1 MLLAL
6 LTALVA
12 VLGEWSGS
20 PLASTLWRL
29 PAGLLLLGLAYESV
43 VAARTRVSLSIEPAA
58 RWYLG
63 RANHVHLYFGQQSGR
78 PVAIEFAPVAPPGF
92 NLDFAV
98 RALRIPAAAQAAV
111 ELAVTPRRLGRF
123 RWPEQRIRVAG
134 PLGLAAWSR
143 RVTADCHAG
152 VVPDL
157 LRDPHEARGLG
168 ALGSR
173 TSPRLG
179 AGAEL
184 LQLRQYQPGDPPRV
198 IDWKASAR
206 AGRLISRDFAED
218 QHLEVVV
225 VIDAGRSSSLKAG
238 ELDRFGH
245 YVNAAARLAQY
256 VVAQDDLIGLVL
268 YADQPLL
275 SLAPSR
281 GMHAVARMRSAL
293 EGAQVMA
300 SESNPLHA
308 VLRVRSLV
316 RQRSLVVL
324 LTDLD
329 DADAA
334 SQLLASV
341 RMLLPKHLPFI
352 AGLSSAAAESLAQ
365 STAQG
370 WLDPFESL
378 AAQEYCIGLDR
389 KVQALR
395 ALGAP
400 ALVARPEQ
408 LEGAVLDAYASF
420 RQRRRV

>member
-12 VLGEWSGS
+12 VLGEWSGN

-43 VAARTRVSLSIEPAA
+43 VAARTRVSLSIEPAS

-63 RANHVHLYFGQQSGR
+63 RANHVHMYFGQQSGR

-143 RVTADCHAG
+143 RVTADCQAG

-157 LRDPHEARGLG
+157 LRDPHAARGLG
-168 ALGSR
+168 AVGSR

-245 YVNAAARLAQY
+245 YVNAAARLAQF

-281 GMHAVARMRSAL
+281 GTHAVARMRSAL

-308 VLRVRSLV
+308 ALRVRSLV

-329 DADAA
+329 DADVA
-334 SQLLASV
+334 SQLIASV

-408 LEGAVLDAYASF
+408 LEGAVLDAYSSF